1 MTSSNIVEVWLRLMS
16 DAMRGTADAQQAV
29 RMLGEM
35 PTTPDQLSRWMTR
48 FMPNAAGS
56 AKPEAMEDWLED
68 TWRMMGVVPRYRYL
82 ELLERHEML
91 RNRLEKAE
99 REIDKLRRNL
109 RSGNVPEQEA
119 QKVLDLWEGML
130 QETLK
135 TQSSWL
141 KTWAADKEAGQT
153 KGTQESTEQVETTP
167 EEKTPDADDK
177 KDIGS

>member
-1 MTSSNIVEVWLRLMS
+1 MS

-35 PTTPDQLSRWMTR
+35 PTTPDQMSRWMSR
-48 FMPNAAGS
+48 FMPNATTS

-82 ELLERHEML
+82 ELLDRHEML
-91 RNRLEKAE
+91 RSRLEKAE
-99 REIDKLRRNL
+99 KDIQKLRRNM
-109 RSGNVPEQEA
+109 RSGNIPEQEA

-135 TQSSWL
+135 TQSNWL
-141 KTWAADKEAGQT
+141 KTWAADKEAGPT
-153 KGTQESTEQVETTP
+153 KGTQEDTEQVETTS
-167 EEKTPDADDK
+167 EEETADADDK
-177 KDIGS
+177 KDIGQ

>member
-1 MTSSNIVEVWLRLMS
+1 MS

-35 PTTPDQLSRWMTR
+35 PTTPDQMSRWMSR
-48 FMPNAAGS
+48 FMPNATSS

-82 ELLERHEML
+82 ELLDRHEIL
-91 RNRLEKAE
+91 RSRLEKAE
-99 REIDKLRRNL
+99 KDIQKLRRNM

-119 QKVLDLWEGML
+119 KKVLDLWEGML

-135 TQSSWL
+135 TQSNWL
-141 KTWAADKEAGQT
+141 NTWAADKEAGPT
-153 KGTQESTEQVETTP
+153 KGTQENTEQVETTP
-167 EEKTPDADDK
+167 EEETPDVDDK
-177 KDIGS
+177 KDIGQ